1 MLGLFLW
8 NDEQLSHTYKYIFG
22 FQSSYLTR
30 LIRFSNLFLIQQTII
45 FLIVLGYVLISRRSK
60 HMHDRQLL
68 SKTMLE
74 LNSVIEQNR
83 QLKEDLSKEQE
94 EKAILVRQRV
104 DSLGQQSITSENSK
118 ELERS
123 RSMSL
128 PERVDDEN

>member
-1 MLGLFLW
+1 
-8 NDEQLSHTYKYIFG
+8 
-22 FQSSYLTR
+22 
-30 LIRFSNLFLIQQTII
+30 
-45 FLIVLGYVLISRRSK
+45 
-60 HMHDRQLL
+60 MHDRQLL

-128 PERVDDEN
+128 PERFDDEN

>member
-1 MLGLFLW
+1 
-8 NDEQLSHTYKYIFG
+8 
-22 FQSSYLTR
+22 
-30 LIRFSNLFLIQQTII
+30 
-45 FLIVLGYVLISRRSK
+45 
-60 HMHDRQLL
+60 MHDRQLL